1 MTAAPQPDLL
11 SLAVQVAM
19 GLGLAACAGLRAF
32 LPLLVVGFAG
42 RLELVPLSES
52 FAWLAATP
60 ALVVLS
66 VAVVA
71 ELLGDKVPVVD
82 HVLDVLGTLVK
93 PVAGTLLAASVLT
106 ELPPLPT
113 AVLALCTGGAVSA
126 GVHLGKS
133 KLRLLS
139 TVTTA
144 GIGNPVLSV
153 LEDVGATLGSVAALV
168 VPLLLAALFLGVLV
182 GLLVLLAAR
191 RARAHSLP

>member
-1 MTAAPQPDLL
+1 MTSAPLPDLL

-32 LPLLVVGFAG
+32 LPLLVVGLAG

-52 FAWLAATP
+52 FAWLATGP

-71 ELLGDKVPVVD
+71 ELLADKVPVVD
-82 HVLDVLGTLVK
+82 HALDALGTLVK
-93 PVAGTLLAASVLT
+93 PGAGTLVAASVLT
-106 ELPPLPT
+106 DLPPLPT

-126 GVHLGKS
+126 GVHLTKA
-133 KLRLLS
+133 KVRLLS
-139 TVTTA
+139 TAATA
-144 GIGNPVLSV
+144 GIGNPLLSV
-153 LEDVGATLGSVAALV
+153 LEDVGAVIGSVAALV
-168 VPLLLAALFLGVLV
+168 VPLLVAALFLAALV

>member
-1 MTAAPQPDLL
+1 MDQTASVAF
-11 SLAVQVAM
+11 QVAA
-19 GLGLAACAGLRAF
+19 GIGLAACAGLRAF
-32 LPLLVVGFAG
+32 LPLLVVGLAG

-52 FAWLAATP
+52 FAWLATGP

-71 ELLGDKVPVVD
+71 ELLADKVPVVD
-82 HVLDVLGTLVK
+82 HALDALGTLVK

-106 ELPPLPT
+106 DLPPLPT

-126 GVHLGKS
+126 GVHLTKA
-133 KLRLLS
+133 KVRLLS
-139 TVTTA
+139 TAATA
-144 GIGNPVLSV
+144 GIGNPLLSV
-153 LEDVGATLGSVAALV
+153 LEDVGAVIGSVAALV
-168 VPLLLAALFLGVLV
+168 VPLLVAALFLAALV

>member
-1 MTAAPQPDLL
+1 MTSAPLPDLL

-32 LPLLVVGFAG
+32 LPLLVVGLAG

-52 FAWLAATP
+52 FAWLATGP

-71 ELLGDKVPVVD
+71 ELLADKVPVVD
-82 HVLDVLGTLVK
+82 HALDALGTLVK

-106 ELPPLPT
+106 DLPPLPT

-126 GVHLGKS
+126 GVHLTKA
-133 KLRLLS
+133 KVRLLS
-139 TVTTA
+139 TAATA
-144 GIGNPVLSV
+144 GIGNPLLSV
-153 LEDVGATLGSVAALV
+153 LEDVGAVIGSVAALV
-168 VPLLLAALFLGVLV
+168 VPLLVAALFLAALV

>member
-1 MTAAPQPDLL
+1 MTSAPLPDLL

-32 LPLLVVGFAG
+32 LPLLVVGLAG

-52 FAWLAATP
+52 FAWLATGP

-71 ELLGDKVPVVD
+71 ELLADKVPVVD
-82 HVLDVLGTLVK
+82 HALDALGTLVK
-93 PVAGTLLAASVLT
+93 PVAGTLVAASVLT
-106 ELPPLPT
+106 DLPPLPT

-126 GVHLGKS
+126 GVHLTKA
-133 KLRLLS
+133 KVRLLS
-139 TVTTA
+139 TAATA
-144 GIGNPVLSV
+144 GIGNPLLSV
-153 LEDVGATLGSVAALV
+153 LEDVGAVIGSVAALV
-168 VPLLLAALFLGVLV
+168 VPLLVAALFLAALV

>member
-1 MTAAPQPDLL
+1 MTSAPLPDLL

-32 LPLLVVGFAG
+32 LPLLVVGLAG

-52 FAWLAATP
+52 FSWLASGP
-60 ALVVLS
+60 ALVVLT

-71 ELLGDKVPVVD
+71 ELLTDKVPVVD
-82 HVLDVLGTLVK
+82 HALDALGTLVK

-106 ELPPLPT
+106 DLPPLPT
-113 AVLALCTGGAVSA
+113 AVLALCTGGAVST
-126 GVHLGKS
+126 GVHLTKA
-133 KLRLLS
+133 KVRLLS
-139 TVTTA
+139 TAATA
-144 GIGNPVLSV
+144 GIGNPLLSV
-153 LEDVGATLGSVAALV
+153 LEDLGAVIGSVAALV
-168 VPLLLAALFLGVLV
+168 VPLLVAALFLAALV